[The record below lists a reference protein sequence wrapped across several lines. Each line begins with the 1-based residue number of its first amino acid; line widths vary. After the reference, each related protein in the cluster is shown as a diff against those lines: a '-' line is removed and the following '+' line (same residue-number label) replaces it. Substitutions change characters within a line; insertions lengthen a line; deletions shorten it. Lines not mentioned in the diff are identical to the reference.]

1 METGRLETFA
11 DGVFAIAATLLIL
24 NVRLIPTADCTVLSC
39 QILHAWPSYVAYAVS
54 FLTIGIIWV
63 NHHNVMRQIAKADRT
78 FLMITVLFLMVVAFI
93 PFPTQ
98 LVAEHI
104 SGAFDDAQ
112 AATVTY
118 GITLT
123 LTAVGALDRAAR
135 AAEGRT
141 LTKGPR
147 GGGRDLEKIAA
158 HVGDAEG
165 GYLYA
170 LGTRPPKD
178 ADTRRTIERVLLA
191 RSRGEPPERVPRT
204 GKLWSPRYFARRTA
218 WHALDHAWEI
228 EDRLQPND

>member
-24 NVRLIPTADCTVLSC
+24 NVRLIPTTGCAPLSC
-39 QILHAWPSYVAYAVS
+39 QILHAWPSYVAYVVS

-63 NHHNVMRQIAKADRT
+63 NHHNVMRQIARADRT

-112 AATVTY
+112 ASTVTY

-123 LTAVGALDRAAR
+123 MTAVLFNAVWFYAAR
-135 AAEGRT
+135 GNRLLHADADPRVVRGISRTFVFGPWTYAAIT
-141 LTKGPR
+141 LVAAISPKLGAV
-147 GGGRDLEKIAA
+147 GFALFALFWVIESSVFGRDQQTQE
-158 HVGDAEG
+158 AE
-165 GYLYA
+165 
-170 LGTRPPKD
+170 P
-178 ADTRRTIERVLLA
+178 
-191 RSRGEPPERVPRT
+191 
-204 GKLWSPRYFARRTA
+204 
-218 WHALDHAWEI
+218 
-228 EDRLQPND
+228 

>member
-24 NVRLIPTADCTVLSC
+24 NVQAVPTEDCVGDALSC

-63 NHHNVMRQIAKADRT
+63 NHHNVMRQIARADRT

-123 LTAVGALDRAAR
+123 LTAVLFNAVWFYAAR
-135 AAEGRT
+135 RNRLLHADADPRVVRGISRTFLWGPWTYIVLTIVAAISPDLGAVGFALFALFWVIESSVF
-141 LTKGPR
+141 
-147 GGGRDLEKIAA
+147 GRDQ
-158 HVGDAEG
+158 
-165 GYLYA
+165 
-170 LGTRPPKD
+170 
-178 ADTRRTIERVLLA
+178 RTQDV
-191 RSRGEPPERVPRT
+191 EP
-204 GKLWSPRYFARRTA
+204 
-218 WHALDHAWEI
+218 
-228 EDRLQPND
+228 